1 MVGNKGNNE
10 EQKNG
15 NNSEES
21 VDGELYKDVQDDL
34 KKQNESGGL
43 LFGSKKLTELRDHAI
58 KEQSKAEDELMAAKA
73 SKWGILYLSVLLMAC
88 MVTFVLTS
96 LYVVAFLFLLLIW
109 GIGFPYRKNKHDIS
123 STKAKLKTATEE
135 LEKILKQL
143 LRMKKD
149 L

>member
-1 MVGNKGNNE
+1 MADNKGNNK
-10 EQKNG
+10 EQENE
-15 NNSEES
+15 NDSEEN
-21 VDGELYKDVQDDL
+21 VDGKLYRNVQDDL
-34 KKQNESGGL
+34 KKQNDSGGL
-43 LFGSKKLTELRDHAI
+43 LFGSKKLTELRDHTI

-73 SKWGILYLSVLLMAC
+73 SKWGILYLIVLLMSC

-96 LYVVAFLFLLLIW
+96 LYLVAFIFLLLIW
-109 GIGFPYRKNKHDIS
+109 GIGFPYRKNMHDIS
-123 STKAKLKTATEE
+123 RAKAKIKIATEE